1 MQQEEME
8 MQLWDYIDGSCN
20 CDEHQRIQLLI
31 ATDTVWGSKY
41 KELLSFHTDI
51 ATHATPE
58 NAMPDLV
65 AQVMQQISIAPQSA
79 RKSVLNRGIM
89 IIAIFFIATISIAT
103 IYYLTTLS
111 WESQPSKLTLPDF
124 DYTVALPNNTAMFT
138 GFIIVVMA
146 LAIGD
151 TYLRKRNPD
160 TI

>member
-1 MQQEEME
+1 MQQEEIE
-8 MQLWDYIDGSCN
+8 MQLWDYIDGN
-20 CDEHQRIQLLI
+20 CSRDEHQRIQLLI
-31 ATDTVWGSKY
+31 ATDVSWGSMY

-58 NAMPDLV
+58 NVMPDFTI
-65 AQVMQQISIAPQSA
+65 QVMQQIIPAQSA
-79 RKSVLNRGIM
+79 KKSVLNRGIM
-89 IIAIFFIATISIAT
+89 IIASFFIATISVAT

-111 WESQPSKLTLPDF
+111 WESHPSKLLLPDF
-124 DYTVALPNNTAMFT
+124 DYTIALPNNTAMFT